1 MIKLRDILNEE
12 INLISV
18 DVVLVTDKD
27 TNFTDVLDGV
37 RGIRKITTVNV
48 NTPEELEAKN
58 RQRTDG
64 KEVHTATIKFLG
76 GLDPKQDLEF
86 FKTTML
92 QSKKGDA
99 NKRIAGLRHV
109 IFKPD
114 TIIRV

>member
-1 MIKLRDILNEE
+1 MIKLRYILNEE
-12 INLISV
+12 INLTSV

-37 RGIRKITTVNV
+37 RGIRKVTTVNV
-48 NTPEELEAKN
+48 TTSPELEAKN
-58 RQRTDG
+58 RRRTDG
-64 KEVHTATIKFLG
+64 KEVHSATIKFLG

-92 QSKKGDA
+92 QSKKGDP
-99 NKRIAGLRHV
+99 NKRVDGLRHV

-114 TIIRV
+114 TITRV

>member
-12 INLISV
+12 VNLTSV

-48 NTPEELEAKN
+48 TTSPELEAKN

-64 KEVHTATIKFLG
+64 KEVHSATIKFLG
-76 GLDPKQDLEF
+76 GLKPEQDLEF

-92 QSKKGDA
+92 QSKKGDP
-99 NKRIAGLRHV
+99 NKRIDGLRHV
-109 IFKPD
+109 IFKPESI
-114 TIIRV
+114 TRV

>member
-12 INLISV
+12 ISLTSV

-37 RGIRKITTVNV
+37 RGIRKVTTVNV
-48 NTPEELEAKN
+48 TTSPELEAKN
-58 RQRTDG
+58 RRRTDG
-64 KEVHTATIKFLG
+64 KEVHSATIKFLG
-76 GLDPKQDLEF
+76 GLNPKQDLEF

-92 QSKKGDA
+92 QSKKGDP
-99 NKRIAGLRHV
+99 NKRVDGLRHV

-114 TIIRV
+114 TITRV

>member
-1 MIKLRDILNEE
+1 MIKLRDILTEE
-12 INLISV
+12 VTLISV

-48 NTPEELEAKN
+48 TTSEEMEAKN
-58 RQRTDG
+58 RRRTDG

-76 GLDPKQDLEF
+76 GLNPKQDLDF

-92 QSKKGDA
+92 QSKKGDP
-99 NKRIAGLRHV
+99 NKRIEGLRHV

-114 TIIRV
+114 TLTRV

>member
-12 INLISV
+12 INLTSV

-27 TNFTDVLDGV
+27 INFTDVLDGV

-48 NTPEELEAKN
+48 TTSPELEDKN

-76 GLDPKQDLEF
+76 GLNTNQDLEF

-92 QSKKGDA
+92 QSKKGDP
-99 NKRIAGLRHV
+99 NKRIDGLRHV
-109 IFKPD
+109 IFKPESI
-114 TIIRV
+114 TRV

>member
-12 INLISV
+12 ISLTSV

-37 RGIRKITTVNV
+37 RGIRKVTTVNV
-48 NTPEELEAKN
+48 TTSSELEAKN
-58 RQRTDG
+58 RRRTDG
-64 KEVHTATIKFLG
+64 KEVHSATIKFLG

-92 QSKKGDA
+92 QSKKGDP
-99 NKRIAGLRHV
+99 NKRVDGLRHV

-114 TIIRV
+114 TITRV

>member
-1 MIKLRDILNEE
+1 MIKLRDILNED
-12 INLISV
+12 ISLYSV

-37 RGIRKITTVNV
+37 RGVRKITTVNV
-48 NTPEELEAKN
+48 NTPDELEAKN

-76 GLDPKQDLEF
+76 GLNAEQDLDF

-92 QSKKGDA
+92 QSKKGDP
-99 NKRIAGLRHV
+99 NKRIEGLRHV
-109 IFKPD
+109 IFKPK
-114 TIIRV
+114 TLIRV

>member
-12 INLISV
+12 ISLTSV

-37 RGIRKITTVNV
+37 RGIRKVTIVNV
-48 NTPEELEAKN
+48 TTSPELEAKN
-58 RQRTDG
+58 RRRTDG
-64 KEVHTATIKFLG
+64 KEVHSATIKFLG
-76 GLDPKQDLEF
+76 GLNPKQDLEF

-92 QSKKGDA
+92 QSKKGDP
-99 NKRIAGLRHV
+99 NKRVDGLRHV

-114 TIIRV
+114 TITRV

>member
-12 INLISV
+12 ISLTSV
-18 DVVLVTDKD
+18 DVVLVTDRD

-37 RGIRKITTVNV
+37 RGIRKVTTVNV
-48 NTPEELEAKN
+48 TTSPELEAKN
-58 RQRTDG
+58 RRRTDG
-64 KEVHTATIKFLG
+64 KEVHSATIKFLG

-92 QSKKGDA
+92 QSKKGDP
-99 NKRIAGLRHV
+99 NKRVDGLRHV

-114 TIIRV
+114 TITRV

>member
-12 INLISV
+12 VNLTSV

-48 NTPEELEAKN
+48 TTSPELEAKN
-58 RQRTDG
+58 RTRTDG
-64 KEVHTATIKFLG
+64 KEVHSATIKFLG

-92 QSKKGDA
+92 QSKKGDP
-99 NKRIAGLRHV
+99 NKRVDGLRHV
-109 IFKPD
+109 IFKPESI
-114 TIIRV
+114 TRV

>member
-12 INLISV
+12 ISLTSV

-37 RGIRKITTVNV
+37 RGIRKVTTVNV
-48 NTPEELEAKN
+48 TTSPELEAKN
-58 RQRTDG
+58 RRRTDG
-64 KEVHTATIKFLG
+64 KEVNSATIKFLG

-92 QSKKGDA
+92 QSKKGDP
-99 NKRIAGLRHV
+99 NKRVDGLRHV

-114 TIIRV
+114 TITRV

>member
-12 INLISV
+12 INLTSV

-37 RGIRKITTVNV
+37 RGIRKVTTVNV
-48 NTPEELEAKN
+48 TTSPELEAKN
-58 RQRTDG
+58 RTRTDG
-64 KEVHTATIKFLG
+64 KEVHSATIKFLG
-76 GLDPKQDLEF
+76 GLKPEQDLEF

-92 QSKKGDA
+92 QSKKGDP
-99 NKRIAGLRHV
+99 NKRIDGLRHV

-114 TIIRV
+114 SITRV

>member
-12 INLISV
+12 ISLTSV

-37 RGIRKITTVNV
+37 RGIRKVTTVNV
-48 NTPEELEAKN
+48 TTSPELEAKN
-58 RQRTDG
+58 RRRTDG
-64 KEVHTATIKFLG
+64 KEVHSATIKFLG

-92 QSKKGDA
+92 QSKKGDP
-99 NKRIAGLRHV
+99 NKRIDGLRHV

-114 TIIRV
+114 TITRV